1 MESRGEFAVMLSDQ
15 LIEHLYHLSQEADVP
30 LRWLVAGL
38 VCDTIET
45 LGDERARRLRGAAPS
60 RKRSRA

>member
-1 MESRGEFAVMLSDQ
+1 METRGEVAVMLSDQ
-15 LIEHLYHLSQEADVP
+15 LIDHLYHLSHEADIP

-38 VCDTIET
+38 VCDTMET
-45 LGDERARRLRGAAPS
+45 LGDERARRLRRAVPS